1 MPICKVTVYKALIGE
16 TGETWTNV
24 YNVNALGPNDAA
36 SIGET
41 IQALEKAVSYDWV
54 AFPKV
59 AAQLAAGGPS
69 VVHATPGETGDIS
82 GDVNNAI
89 PLFNTVRV
97 TLNDGQNR
105 PEIKYLRGLLQEA
118 NVAGFNISD
127 EVRIQIQDGYVT
139 PLPDILG
146 LCGPSGEPIVSA
158 TLALPIQMRQL
169 GWNRRTRPGFK
180 RGWVPV

>member
-1 MPICKVTVYKALIGE
+1 MPVCKVTVYKVLAGA

-41 IQALEKAVSYDWV
+41 IQALERAVSFDWV
-54 AFPKV
+54 SFPKV
-59 AAQLAAGGPS
+59 SAQLATGGPS
-69 VVHATPGETGDIS
+69 IVHATPGVVGALTGDI
-82 GDVNNAI
+82 NNAI

-105 PEIKYLRGLLQEA
+105 PEIKYLRGLLEEA
-118 NVAGFNISD
+118 QVAGFNISN
-127 EVRIQIQDGYVT
+127 EEFNAVRDDYAN
-139 PLPDILG
+139 PLADVLG
-146 LCGPSGEPIVSA
+146 ICGPSGEPIESCTVS
-158 TLALPIQMRQL
+158 LPIQMRQL